1 MCHLPGT
8 TRIGWAW
15 RWWCVERRRPRCPD
29 HVITTD
35 AIIWILNW
43 VIATAG
49 IHIVFGCLLWCTC
62 MWIFHIHFHI
72 IRLIYFYRYSYRLSY
87 STAHFLFIWMG
98 FSVWSAAN
106 AFIPIYYFFVFD
118 IHFIPFLLPSI
129 PLPFVVPTRLS
140 LCLTTTTTH
149 NILQARPIGASACTH
164 VPFTPFGYRPI

>member
-1 MCHLPGT
+1 VRRAAAPPLPRPCNNNRCYYMDIELGNRNSGHSHRLWLPIMMYVYVDISHSFSHHSTDLFLSLFLPIVVFHCPFPIHL
-8 TRIGWAW
+8 
-15 RWWCVERRRPRCPD
+15 
-29 HVITTD
+29 
-35 AIIWILNW
+35 N
-43 VIATAG
+43 
-49 IHIVFGCLLWCTC
+49 
-62 MWIFHIHFHI
+62 
-72 IRLIYFYRYSYRLSY
+72 
-87 STAHFLFIWMG
+87 G
-98 FSVWSAAN
+98 FFVWSAAN